1 MHHTIKGI
9 EEVSEKILAT
19 TIRMMEDL
27 KDEEGEI
34 VEEIVDSLDDS
45 IDEET
50 IIRDVMM
57 VLGAHVEDAKLVH
70 TGIGEFAEAVIKGEE
85 AIDKIASSF
94 FQQVWYGDMYDESGV
109 KGLEALLQD
118 LLTQEKQ
125 LTNDFI
131 ISSVTSR
138 LSGSVMSDSSDESD

>member
-9 EEVSEKILAT
+9 EKVSEKILAT

-34 VEEIVDSLDDS
+34 VEEIVDLLDDS
-45 IDEET
+45 IDNE
-50 IIRDVMM
+50 IVIQNVMT

-70 TGIGEFAEAVIKGEE
+70 IGIGEFAEAVIKGEE
-85 AIDKIASSF
+85 AIEKIHSSF

-109 KGLEALLQD
+109 EGLKALHQD

-131 ISSVTSR
+131 ISSVISR
-138 LSGSVMSDSSDESD
+138 LSGSVMYDNSESD